1 MSHIRESYFRV
12 LQIFL
17 LTANNSQYR
26 QPYQPIGYSNRIK
39 NDIFLES
46 AHRGN
51 ALHYDIPN
59 RYVSRNNSVPNTY
72 PSPYMPRPSTPNR
85 NFPSQISP
93 TPNRTG
99 DMGRGS
105 ARDSR
110 SHGNSRSGRGRFGWR
125 NNSRRYSGTG
135 QNIGFRN
142 TNSQAVTKS
151 DPTMN
156 QKANLAYF
164 DINEDVFHDDDISI
178 IDGHI

>member
-72 PSPYMPRPSTPNR
+72 PSPYMPRPSTPTR

-93 TPNRTG
+93 TPNRTAN
-99 DMGRGS
+99 MGRGLL
-105 ARDSR
+105 A
-110 SHGNSRSGRGRFGWR
+110 
-125 NNSRRYSGTG
+125 TAALIVTVG
-135 QNIGFRN
+135 QVEI
-142 TNSQAVTKS
+142 
-151 DPTMN
+151 D
-156 QKANLAYF
+156 LAGEITVA
-164 DINEDVFHDDDISI
+164 DTVVPVRIVV
-178 IDGHI
+178 

>member
-99 DMGRGS
+99 NMGRGS
-105 ARDSR
+105 ARDTPMVTV
-110 SHGNSRSGRGRFGWR
+110 GQTEVDLAG
-125 NNSRRYSGTG
+125 YSGTG
-135 QNIGFRN
+135 QNSGFMN